1 MKNNDGGGAAADREV
16 RSFLGEVRTESQNE
30 QPTKIIGYAAVFNS
44 RSEPM
49 YGFREIIA
57 PGAFDDVLQDD
68 VRGLFNHDPNYV
80 LGRTT
85 SNTLAI
91 SVDAHGLRYEITA
104 PDTQTIK
111 DLVVAPISRGD
122 VNQSSFAFRVAPGGE
137 RWYEDDEGVVIR
149 EITKFSRLYDVSPVT
164 YPAYRAADSSVRSL
178 ENWKQQRSGEE
189 LTHKTRIEKES
200 RARELD
206 MLSF

>member
-1 MKNNDGGGAAADREV
+1 MKNNENAPADREV
-16 RSFLGEVRTESQNE
+16 RSFLGEVRTEGPDGE
-30 QPTKIIGYAAVFNS
+30 PTKIIGYGAVFNS

-49 YGFREIIA
+49 WGFREVIA
-57 PGAFDDVLQDD
+57 PGAFDDVLEDD

-80 LGRTT
+80 LGRATA
-85 SNTLAI
+85 NTLAL

-111 DLVVAPISRGD
+111 DLVIAPITRGD
-122 VNQSSFAFRVAPGGE
+122 VNQSSFAFRIAPGGE

-149 EITKFSRLYDVSPVT
+149 EITKISRLYDVGPVT
-164 YPAYRAADSSVRSL
+164 YPAYRAAETSVRAL
-178 ENWKQQRSGEE
+178 DNWKEQRSGEE
-189 LTHKTRIEKES
+189 QAHKAHIEKET

-206 MLSF
+206 MLGA

>member
-1 MKNNDGGGAAADREV
+1 MKNNNAAPADREV
-16 RSFLGEVRTESQNE
+16 RSYLGEVRTESLDA

-49 YGFREIIA
+49 WGFREIIA
-57 PGAFDDVLQDD
+57 PGAFDDVLNDD

-85 SNTLAI
+85 ANTLTL
-91 SVDAHGLRYEITA
+91 SVDARGLRYEIIA

-111 DLVVAPISRGD
+111 DLVVAPIARGD
-122 VNQSSFAFRVAPGGE
+122 VNQSSFCFRVAPGGE
-137 RWYEDDEGVVIR
+137 RWYEDDEGIVIR
-149 EITKFSRLYDVSPVT
+149 EITKFSRLYDVSPTT
-164 YPAYRAADSSVRSL
+164 YPAYKAADSSVRSF
-178 ENWKQQRSGEE
+178 EDWKQKQSGEA
-189 LTHKTRIEKES
+189 LAHQARIEKES

-206 MLSF
+206 LLGV